1 MPSAVAF
8 RYARALVDVVTAPGA
23 AAPPRDP
30 RAVGSQ
36 LAEFEQVLR
45 QNAELQILFATP
57 AIPTAKKIAV
67 LGSLAPMAGL
77 EPLAQRFLSV
87 VLQHERI
94 SLLAEITEAY
104 QLALNERLGV
114 VVAQVTSARPLGEA
128 EKQQLSSALRA
139 RTGKQ
144 VQMTFALDPGLIGG
158 VVAQVG
164 STIYDGSVRGHLER
178 LRAELASQAGSSHS

>member
-128 EKQQLSSALRA
+128 ERQQLSSALRA

>member
-23 AAPPRDP
+23 AAPPCDP

-128 EKQQLSSALRA
+128 ERQQLSSALRA